1 MIRILIVILSVT
13 IAISCR
19 SGNEKT
25 NSKSLPGRNEMVD
38 MNRYL
43 VQKDKERIESYA
55 DRRGL
60 IMTESSSGL
69 WYKIESEGE
78 GKYFT
83 DNDRIVM
90 EYDCSLIDG
99 TGCYSSEDL
108 GPMEVILGRSE
119 MEPGLNQAL
128 RMLKPG
134 GKGIFILPPFLAF
147 GLKGDGE
154 KIPPRAV
161 IVYEIHL
168 ARLISDTSL

>member
-1 MIRILIVILSVT
+1 MILSVT
-13 IAISCR
+13 IAVSCR

-25 NSKSLPGRNEMVD
+25 DVKSLPGRNEIVD
-38 MNRYL
+38 MNKYL
-43 VQKDKERIESYA
+43 VQKDRERIESYT

-60 IMTESSSGL
+60 NMAESSSGL

-78 GKYFT
+78 GRYFT

-108 GPMEVILGRSE
+108 GPREVILGRSE

-147 GLKGDGE
+147 GLKGDGK

-168 ARLISDTSL
+168 ASLVSDTSH

>member
-1 MIRILIVILSVT
+1 MTRILLVILSVT
-13 IAISCR
+13 IAVSCR

-25 NSKSLPGRNEMVD
+25 NEKSLPGRNEIVD
-38 MNRYL
+38 MNKYL
-43 VQKDKERIESYA
+43 VQKDRERIESYT

-60 IMTESSSGL
+60 NMTESSSGL
-69 WYKIESEGE
+69 WSKIESEGE
-78 GKYFT
+78 GRYFT

-90 EYDCSLIDG
+90 EYDCYLIDG

-108 GPMEVILGRSE
+108 GPREVILGRSE

-147 GLKGDGE
+147 GLKGDGK

-168 ARLISDTSL
+168 ASLISDPSH